1 MTRNDIMRIA
11 DERGVPRQ
19 ALADAVMLFGAESED
34 DLEPYMDAL
43 SRRGPN
49 GLAPLAVAVL
59 RREVRGLRTAVR
71 ALCVAV
77 AALAAAVVGIA
88 ALAATSAVW

>member
-49 GLAPLAVAVL
+49 RLAPLAVAVL

-77 AALAAAVVGIA
+77 AALSAAVV
-88 ALAATSAVW
+88 ALAAFLAISAAW